1 MQEGPYTQPPP
12 EQPPPMGPQP
22 APAPGFKL
30 GLGAIL
36 LLIGGILLIVGLFLE
51 YATLSVTTFGI
62 TVSSGVTGWESATD
76 GGYAILYLVL
86 IMGILAL
93 ISPFVFRKAPIIGGV
108 FGIIGLICALVGWLQ
123 IKGDLE
129 VDVSVAGMV
138 MKTEVGMGIGLIICI
153 VGGILALVGGIL
165 AQKQK

>member
-1 MQEGPYTQPPP
+1 
-12 EQPPPMGPQP
+12 MGPQP
-22 APAPGFKL
+22 APAPGFKF
-30 GLGAIL
+30 GIGAIL

-51 YATLSVTTFGI
+51 YATLSVTTFGV
-62 TVSSGVTGWESATD
+62 TVTSPGVTGWECATD

-93 ISPFVFRKAPIIGGV
+93 ISPFVFRKAPILGGI

-123 IKGDLE
+123 VKGDLE
-129 VDVSVAGMV
+129 VDVSMV
-138 MKTEVGMGIGLIICI
+138 GITMKTEVGMGIGLIISL
-153 VGGILALVGGIL
+153 VGGILALVGGII